1 MARALTPQDCHNI
14 MNSLVKQ
21 VTGAQSITV
30 TDTSSFVSAGELVMQ
45 AGTENVL
52 NALSLVLGRTFMAVR
67 PRKAKLQIINAINSG
82 MYTNRIRKI
91 SFYTRDAQES
101 GAFNTDQFTNF
112 ADGFDNGQN
121 PSNGTAQSTKSMWVQ
136 NKPVVLEVNFA
147 GTDTWQDSTT
157 IYRNVLKQAFRDEGE
172 FAAFVAGVM
181 TEKGNDIER
190 QKEAF
195 NRMTLCSAIAQRI
208 DMADHS
214 AAPSSVINLTKAYN
228 DKFGTSYTSA
238 QLRTTYLKEFLAF
251 FVETVKMTSDLMT
264 DDSVDY
270 HWAPVKVGH
279 SLLRHTPKDL
289 QKMILFNPL
298 FVQAEAQ
305 VLPEIFNDKYLKL
318 ENFEAVNYWQS
329 RQTPASLKIV
339 PPMVDYTGNNYGLQT
354 PGNTVEEDYVV
365 GVIYDRDAMMVDYQL
380 DSADSTPIEARKHYY
395 NLWWTFAKNSI
406 IDCTE
411 NMVVFVMRDPATN
424 GDDEQQSEGQKG

>member
-1 MARALTPQDCHNI
+1 MARALTPQDCHVI

-21 VTGAQSITV
+21 VTGAQAITV
-30 TDTSSFVSAGELVMQ
+30 TDTTSFVSAGELVMQ

-67 PRKAKLQIINAINSG
+67 PRKAKLQIINAIDSG

-91 SFYTRDAQES
+91 SFYTRDAQAS
-101 GAFNTDQFTNF
+101 GAFNTDLYTNL
-112 ADGFDNGQN
+112 ADGFDNGSN
-121 PSNGTAQSTKSMWVQ
+121 PSGGVAQSTASMWVQ
-136 NKPVVLEVNFA
+136 NQPVVLEMNFA
-147 GTDTWQDSTT
+147 GTSTWQDSTT
-157 IYRNVLKQAFRDEGE
+157 IYRNALKTAFRNEAE
-172 FAAFVAGVM
+172 FAQFAAGVM

-195 NRMTLCSAIAQRI
+195 NRMTLDTAIAQRI
-208 DMADHS
+208 DMATKNVT
-214 AAPSSVINLTKAYN
+214 PSCVVNLTAAFN
-228 DKFGTSYTSA
+228 SRFGTSYTSA
-238 QLRTTYLKEFLAF
+238 QLRTTYLKDFLAF

-264 DDSVDY
+264 DESVDY
-270 HWAPVKVGH
+270 HWAPAKAGH
-279 SLLRHTPKDL
+279 SLLRGTPKDL

-329 RQTPASLKIV
+329 RQTPAAIKIK

-354 PGNTVEEDYVV
+354 PDDTVEEDYVV

-406 IDCTE
+406 VDCTE
-411 NMVVFVMRDPATN
+411 NMVVFVMRDPAAADDNN
-424 GDDEQQSEGQKG
+424 GEG